1 MTDRQPKETKRTPLT
16 KIAETIV
23 CGRFVIFALFA
34 LAAVF
39 CVLTLG
45 RVRVNSDLTAFLPK
59 ETETRRGIAV
69 MEEEFTT
76 YGSAR
81 IMIEGISVE
90 RAAEIA
96 ARIGEIPH
104 VAEAGFDETEAHYK
118 DGFALLS
125 VSFDEKETGE
135 GAAAA
140 MQEIRT
146 LLSGLTEP
154 TYVSSSVG
162 YDYQSVLAREMVVVL
177 ALSAAVIVAVLLFTS
192 RSYFEVVIFFIV
204 FAFSALLNMGTNWWL
219 GEISAITNTVA
230 VILQLAL
237 AIDYAIIFAHRYQ
250 DEAAREENAR
260 TALVRALSR
269 SIVEIFSSSLTTVSG
284 LVALTLMR
292 FRLGYDL
299 GIVLAK
305 GIACSMLTV
314 FCLMPGLILLFPRA
328 LKKTRHRPF
337 VPNVEKWGRFLT
349 KKVPV
354 FLLLFACVLPF
365 AAVFSHKTEY
375 AFSQGKITEIIP
387 NAEEAEARKIDGV
400 FPSGTVFALLV
411 PAKDYEKEKAILT
424 EAAGFDGITGATGL
438 AGVTI
443 AEGKT
448 LTDAMTAEEFAAF
461 LGIGEEK
468 AVDLYRGYG
477 MTNARVD
484 VYRAPSTTPVPFVDV
499 LLYLFR
505 LIDRDAKL
513 LSDEQTATFSAYR
526 APIERAVAQ
535 LGGRNWDRLVFST
548 SLPTEGEATLS
559 LVARVREAA
568 EREYGEGRPMIVG
581 NVTSAKDLSESYR
594 SDSVLIS
601 VLTVVFVFLILL
613 CTFRSP
619 VAAALLVFVIE
630 GSILINFSVPYLC
643 GTHPSF
649 VTNMIV
655 SAIQMGAT
663 IDYAIVM
670 MSRYRAR
677 RAEFPPREAM
687 AKAVNDAFP
696 TVITSGIIMAAAG
709 LLVAFRVSDVYVGH
723 IGLAVGRGALIS
735 MLLVLTVLPQLIP
748 PLDRAI
754 AATTLRLPGKGRK
767 TAEENG
773 EGS

>member
-1 MTDRQPKETKRTPLT
+1 MTDRQARATKRTPLT

-23 CGRFVIFALFA
+23 YGRFVIFALFA

-90 RAAEIA
+90 RAKEIA
-96 ARIGEIPH
+96 AQVVEIPH

-125 VSFDEKETGE
+125 VSFDEGETGE

-140 MQEIRT
+140 MGEIRT

-162 YDYQSVLAREMVVVL
+162 YDYQRVLAREMAVVL

-260 TALVRALSR
+260 AALVRALSR

-284 LVALTLMR
+284 LVALTLMQ

-337 VPNVEKWGRFLT
+337 VPNVEKWGRFLNR
-349 KKVPV
+349 KVPV
-354 FLLLFACVLPF
+354 FLLLFAVVLPF

-411 PAKDYEKEKAILT
+411 PAKEYEKEKTILT

-443 AEGKT
+443 AEGRT
-448 LTDAMTAEEFAAF
+448 LTDAMTAAEFAAF
-461 LGIGEEK
+461 LGIGEEE
-468 AVDLYRGYG
+468 AVGLYRGYG

-484 VYRAPSTTPVPFVDV
+484 VYRAPSSTPIPFVDV

-505 LIDRDAKL
+505 LIDRGAVS
-513 LSDEQTATFSAYR
+513 LSDEQTATLSAYR

-548 SLPTEGEATLS
+548 SLPAEGEETLS
-559 LVARVREAA
+559 LVERVREAA
-568 EREYGEGRPMIVG
+568 EREYGEGKPMIVG
-581 NVTSAKDLSESYR
+581 NVTSAKDLRESYR

-601 VLTVVFVFLILL
+601 VLSVVFVFLILL

-630 GSILINFSVPYLC
+630 GSILINFSVPYLG

-677 RAEFPPREAM
+677 RAEFSPREAM

-754 AATTLRLPGKGRK
+754 AATTLRLPRK
-767 TAEENG
+767 KTESP
-773 EGS
+773 EGSGAES

>member
-1 MTDRQPKETKRTPLT
+1 MTDRQARATKRTPLT

-23 CGRFVIFALFA
+23 YGRFVIFALFA

-81 IMIEGISVE
+81 IMIEGVSRE

-96 ARIGEIPH
+96 ARIEEIPH
-104 VAEAGFDETEAHYK
+104 VAEAGFDETEAHYR
-118 DGFALLS
+118 DGCALLS
-125 VSFDEKETGE
+125 VAFDEGETGE

-140 MQEIRT
+140 MGEIRA
-146 LLSGLTEP
+146 LLAALPEQ

-162 YDYQSVLAREMVVVL
+162 YDYQRVLAREMAVVL

-260 TALVRALSR
+260 AALVRALSR

-337 VPNVEKWGRFLT
+337 VPNVEKWGRFLNR
-349 KKVPV
+349 KVPA
-354 FLLLFACVLPF
+354 FLLLFTVVLPF

-411 PAKDYEKEKAILT
+411 PAKEYEKEKAILT

-443 AEGKT
+443 AEGRT
-448 LTDAMTAEEFAAF
+448 LTDAMTAAEFAAF
-461 LGIGEEK
+461 LGIGEEE
-468 AVDLYRGYG
+468 AVGLYRGYG

-484 VYRAPSTTPVPFVDV
+484 VYRAPSSTPVPFVDV

-505 LIDRDAKL
+505 LIDRGAVS
-513 LSDEQTATFSAYR
+513 LSDEQTATLSAYR
-526 APIERAVAQ
+526 APIERAAAQ
-535 LGGRNWDRLVFST
+535 LRGRNWDRLVFST
-548 SLPTEGEATLS
+548 SLPTEGEETLS
-559 LVARVREAA
+559 LVERVREAA
-568 EREYGEGRPMIVG
+568 EREYGEGKPMIVG
-581 NVTSAKDLSESYR
+581 NVTSAKDLRESYR

-601 VLTVVFVFLILL
+601 VLSVVFVFLILL

-630 GSILINFSVPYLC
+630 GSILINFSVPYLG

-677 RAEFPPREAM
+677 RAEFSPREAM

-754 AATTLRLPGKGRK
+754 AATTLRLPRK
-767 TAEENG
+767 KTESP
-773 EGS
+773 EGSGAES

>member
-1 MTDRQPKETKRTPLT
+1 
-16 KIAETIV
+16 
-23 CGRFVIFALFA
+23 
-34 LAAVF
+34 
-39 CVLTLG
+39 
-45 RVRVNSDLTAFLPK
+45 
-59 ETETRRGIAV
+59 
-69 MEEEFTT
+69 
-76 YGSAR
+76 
-81 IMIEGISVE
+81 
-90 RAAEIA
+90 
-96 ARIGEIPH
+96 
-104 VAEAGFDETEAHYK
+104 
-118 DGFALLS
+118 
-125 VSFDEKETGE
+125 
-135 GAAAA
+135 
-140 MQEIRT
+140 
-146 LLSGLTEP
+146 EP

-162 YDYQSVLAREMVVVL
+162 YDYQRVLAREMAVVL

-260 TALVRALSR
+260 AALVRALSR

-284 LVALTLMR
+284 LVALTLMQ

-337 VPNVEKWGRFLT
+337 VPNVEKWGRFLNR
-349 KKVPV
+349 KVPV
-354 FLLLFACVLPF
+354 FLLLFAVVLPF

-468 AVDLYRGYG
+468 AVDLYRLYG

-505 LIDRDAKL
+505 LIDRDAVS

-548 SLPTEGEATLS
+548 SLPAEGEETLS
-559 LVARVREAA
+559 LVERVREAA
-568 EREYGEGRPMIVG
+568 EREYGEGKPMIVG
-581 NVTSAKDLSESYR
+581 NVTSAKDLRESYR

-601 VLTVVFVFLILL
+601 VLSVVFVFLILL

-630 GSILINFSVPYLC
+630 GSILINFSVPYLG

-677 RAEFPPREAM
+677 RAEFSPREAM

-754 AATTLRLPGKGRK
+754 AATTLRLPRK
-767 TAEENG
+767 KTESP
-773 EGS
+773 EGSGADS

>member
-1 MTDRQPKETKRTPLT
+1 MTDRQARATKRTPLT

-23 CGRFVIFALFA
+23 YGRFVIFALFA

-90 RAAEIA
+90 RAKEIA
-96 ARIGEIPH
+96 AQVVEIPH

-125 VSFDEKETGE
+125 VSFDEGETGE

-140 MQEIRT
+140 MGEIRT

-162 YDYQSVLAREMVVVL
+162 YDYQRVLAREMAVVL

-260 TALVRALSR
+260 AALVRALSR

-284 LVALTLMR
+284 LVALTLMQ

-337 VPNVEKWGRFLT
+337 VPNVEKWGRFLNR
-349 KKVPV
+349 KVPV
-354 FLLLFACVLPF
+354 FLLLFAVVLPF

-411 PAKDYEKEKAILT
+411 PAKEYEKEKTILT

-443 AEGKT
+443 AEGRT
-448 LTDAMTAEEFAAF
+448 LTDAMTAAEFAAF
-461 LGIGEEK
+461 LGIGEEE
-468 AVDLYRGYG
+468 AVGLYRGYG

-484 VYRAPSTTPVPFVDV
+484 VYRAPSSTPIPFVDV

-505 LIDRDAKL
+505 LIDRGAVS
-513 LSDEQTATFSAYR
+513 LSDEQTATLSAYR

-548 SLPTEGEATLS
+548 SLPAEGEETLS
-559 LVARVREAA
+559 LVERVREAA
-568 EREYGEGRPMIVG
+568 EREYGEGKPMIVG
-581 NVTSAKDLSESYR
+581 NVTSAKDLRESYR

-601 VLTVVFVFLILL
+601 VLSVVFVFLILL

-630 GSILINFSVPYLC
+630 GSILINFSVPYLG

-677 RAEFPPREAM
+677 RAEFSPREAM

-748 PLDRAI
+748 PLDCAI
-754 AATTLRLPGKGRK
+754 AATTLRLPRK
-767 TAEENG
+767 KTESP
-773 EGS
+773 EGSGAES

>member
-90 RAAEIA
+90 RAKEIA

-125 VSFDEKETGE
+125 VSFDEGETGE
-135 GAAAA
+135 GAEAA

-411 PAKDYEKEKAILT
+411 PAKEYEKEKAILT

-468 AVDLYRGYG
+468 AVDLYRFYG
-477 MTNARVD
+477 MANARVD

-505 LIDRDAKL
+505 LIDRDAVS

-548 SLPTEGEATLS
+548 SLPTEGEETLS
-559 LVARVREAA
+559 LVERVREAA

-630 GSILINFSVPYLC
+630 GSILINFSVPYLG

-754 AATTLRLPGKGRK
+754 AATTLRLPRK
-767 TAEENG
+767 KTESP
-773 EGS
+773 EGSGAES